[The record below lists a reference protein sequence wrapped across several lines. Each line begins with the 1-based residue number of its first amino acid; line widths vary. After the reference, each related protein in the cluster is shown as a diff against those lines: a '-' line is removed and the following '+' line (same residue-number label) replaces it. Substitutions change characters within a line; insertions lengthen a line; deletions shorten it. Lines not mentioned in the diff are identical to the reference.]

1 MPDHTP
7 PTPEETPAHGGPPPP
22 AEDPRLAIPD
32 VLRESPA
39 ERAARLGGAEP
50 DGRRPASAM
59 VETARAWGMAL
70 DLVFSTLGMFA
81 LGYLFDLWRGTGPW
95 GALVGLVLGFVTS
108 AVRLVRTTMR
118 QEARKR
124 ARKP

>member
-1 MPDHTP
+1 MPDP
-7 PTPEETPAHGGPPPP
+7 SQPTPEEPLDQGAPPPP
-22 AEDPRLAIPD
+22 AEDPRLTIPD

-39 ERAARLGGAEP
+39 ERATRRGEGG
-50 DGRRPASAM
+50 PAPKPPTSSM
-59 VETARAWGMAL
+59 VETAKAWGMAL
-70 DLVFSTLGMFA
+70 DLVFSTLGMFL

-95 GALVGLVLGFVTS
+95 GALIGLVLGFVTS

-124 ARKP
+124 AGKR

>member
-1 MPDHTP
+1 MADQSQPK
-7 PTPEETPAHGGPPPP
+7 PEEPLDQGAPPPP

-32 VLRESPA
+32 VLRESPS
-39 ERAARLGGAEP
+39 ERAARLGGGSP
-50 DGRRPASAM
+50 DARRPASAM
-59 VETARAWGMAL
+59 VETAKAWGMAL

-95 GALVGLVLGFVTS
+95 GALIGLVLGFLTS

-124 ARKP
+124 AQKR